1 MATDHRPKVRKVL
14 ILTLVLNLVVIAIKA
29 VLGLLTGSLSLLAD
43 ALHSVTDG
51 ANNVIGLVAN
61 QFASPEPDREY
72 PYGHQKFDALGAL
85 AVTVFLSIASFEIVS
100 GAIER
105 IFREGDP
112 VKISSV
118 ELWILLIVLGIN
130 IFVAYYER
138 YMGQRLGS
146 SLLVADAKHTMSDI
160 WTTLMVIAG
169 LIGVWLG
176 RKYNLPKLQALDVVM
191 AFPVAVLVFHSAWEI
206 LQENLPWLTDRMA
219 IPPEKIRALAMSI
232 PGVVNCH
239 NIASRGV
246 VGRQTFIEMHMI
258 VDAREVETAHQI
270 TEEVEAKLEKYFNP
284 VRTIIH
290 VEPPR
295 YKSDQITYEG
305 NNEK

>member
-14 ILTLVLNLVVIAIKA
+14 ILTLILNLVVMAIKA
-29 VLGLLTGSLSLLAD
+29 TLGLLTGSLSLLAD

-85 AVTVFLSIASFEIVS
+85 AVTVFLSIASFEIIT

-105 IFREGDP
+105 MFGEGNP

-146 SLLVADAKHTMSDI
+146 ALLVADAKHTMSDI

-176 RKYNLPKLQALDVVM
+176 RKYNLPKLQVLDVVM
-191 AFPVAVLVFHSAWEI
+191 AFPVAALVFHSAWEI

-219 IPPEKIRALAMSI
+219 IPPEKIRALAMGV
-232 PGVVNCH
+232 PGVINCH

-258 VDAREVETAHQI
+258 VDARDVETAHQI
-270 TEEVEAKLEKYFNP
+270 TEEVEAQLEKYFSP
-284 VRTIIH
+284 VRTVIH
-290 VEPPR
+290 VEPPS
-295 YKSDQITYEG
+295 YKSDHITYDG
-305 NNEK
+305 HIDK

>member
-1 MATDHRPKVRKVL
+1 MATDNRPKVRKVL
-14 ILTLVLNLVVIAIKA
+14 ILTLVLNVVVMAIKA
-29 VLGLLTGSLSLLAD
+29 TLGLLTGSLSLLAD

-51 ANNVIGLVAN
+51 ANNIIGLVAN

-85 AVTVFLSIASFEIVS
+85 AVTAFLSIASFEILT

-105 IFREGDP
+105 IFGGGNT
-112 VKISSV
+112 VNISSV

-146 SLLVADAKHTMSDI
+146 ALLVADAKHTMSDI

-176 RKYNLPKLQALDVVM
+176 RKWNFPQLEALDVVM
-191 AFPVAVLVFHSAWEI
+191 AFPVAILVFHSAWEI
-206 LQENLPWLTDRMA
+206 LKENLPWLADRMA
-219 IPPEKIRALAMSI
+219 IPPEKIRALAMRI

-239 NIASRGV
+239 AIASRGV
-246 VGRQTFIEMHMI
+246 VGRQVFIEMHMI
-258 VDAREVETAHQI
+258 VEADDVNTAHNI
-270 TEEVEAKLEKYFNP
+270 TEQVEAQLEKHFSP
-284 VRTIIH
+284 VRTVIH
-290 VEPPR
+290 VEPPS
-295 YKSDQITYEG
+295 YKSDRITFEG
-305 NNEK
+305 DSEE